1 MDYKQELK
9 KWISD
14 DYERRVKQWMASD
27 PAQLLD
33 DAEAIAA
40 TQLIRDNID
49 EAINDQDA
57 KFLLGLD
64 DPLGYL
70 TGRWIS
76 ENGAEVS
83 HKEELLHCVWTLQHE
98 LGDVPLT
105 VRNFLINHKSGVF
118 SLMTPCGFISLTEAQ
133 AESLLEGHDMTSN
146 PGVSGASMA
155 VPADEILAQTVKS
168 ANRQNG
174 VWHLLTE
181 APEQTRSS
189 PEMEV
194 TMC

>member
-83 HKEELLHCVWTLQHE
+83 HKEELLHCVWTLQQE
-98 LGDVPLT
+98 LGDVPLS
-105 VRNFLINHKSGVF
+105 LKQQSGG
-118 SLMTPCGFISLTEAQ
+118 MAQ
-133 AESLLEGHDMTSN
+133 SHSSASSWLLVCLLRYSARSCLLAGRVACFPQSGHCS
-146 PGVSGASMA
+146 GSSGAS
-155 VPADEILAQTVKS
+155 
-168 ANRQNG
+168 NR
-174 VWHLLTE
+174 
-181 APEQTRSS
+181 
-189 PEMEV
+189 
-194 TMC
+194 

>member
-9 KWISD
+9 KWISA

-76 ENGAEVS
+76 EMAPRS
-83 HKEELLHCVWTLQHE
+83 
-98 LGDVPLT
+98 LT
-105 VRNFLINHKSGVF
+105 RRNFCTVYGR
-118 SLMTPCGFISLTEAQ
+118 
-133 AESLLEGHDMTSN
+133 SN
-146 PGVSGASMA
+146 RN
-155 VPADEILAQTVKS
+155 LAMF
-168 ANRQNG
+168 
-174 VWHLLTE
+174 
-181 APEQTRSS
+181 P
-189 PEMEV
+189 
-194 TMC
+194 